1 MEARVQVLIQKY
13 EPELNGYPA
22 SLPREFQRAL
32 EAVSPILTRDA
43 DLAEWAES
51 GVSLARQSLRSW
63 EAAAE
68 YFRASTQVL
77 HTLAFDPFKQWSET
91 GRELAE
97 ESATLATA
105 FFRAGP
111 EGLHRLTVAQMRDWA
126 ALGKQL
132 YKGTWKSSSLAAQFF
147 EVTPGLLEQI
157 NLGESRALVRFI
169 DTLAAKSYELA
180 AACLG
185 VAPKVL
191 GSVERA
197 DRGGFLNFATVIADT
212 SWADARVYFEKGPG
226 LLHHVQPEQRNRFLL
241 LASSVARRA
250 GRQAYPFFQES
261 ATALGLMDQ
270 EAHSHLLG
278 LSEQL
283 APRSGPAAMEFLKSV
298 PNVLDRI
305 RYQDVEAWH
314 EYGKLILENSE
325 EGGLAFFRME
335 SGKGEEVLD
344 GLSSRVELSRVSE
357 VLRMYCKALTGA
369 NVSIQ
374 ASTALAEKG
383 VGWVSENRPTT
394 EGSAVFLPPVVEE
407 THDKGENFAIYKV
420 YSTHQAAHLEFE
432 SFSFRFDRPNGV
444 IDDSRRAI
452 VEAVRRP
459 PEPEEPEQP
468 SVPQV
473 ADWRSEVGSEDG
485 WDTLSSTPVPEVT
498 KRKAPLTDMERY
510 FDLFDDRKLASDL
523 FTVVEDARIDYLIRR
538 EYGGIRRP
546 LSRVQRRE
554 LEKRDPVEKMPL
566 REAMVENL
574 IRVSLDGLD
583 TVRWPAQIAPAM
595 GAAIA
600 LLRQVQQLGAQ
611 VEDTA
616 EVTLRLYELAMSI
629 PNVLPDDLPPEAW
642 EGIDEE
648 MISLDMMAGSGEGE
662 SNQPGMEQLGQSM
675 PEGMEQEYESPDG
688 VDFRG
693 DFKPELVQLLMR
705 LRNDAKMQQGEGQF
719 APLTPEQLKE
729 LLEKSVE
736 IDISAFME
744 GDMSESTGMFLS
756 NLMKEAGTP
765 AQEGKPQQPGK
776 DGQPGEGDEEPED
789 DQSLQ
794 KQVEYFFYDE
804 WDFRANDYKPRW
816 CRVVQRWLEEGDDNF
831 FDKTLA
837 ANSALVS
844 QTRKQFELLRPELF
858 RKIKK
863 LYDGEDLDLDMLIE
877 YVVERRA
884 RVSPNEKL
892 YWRRNKIERDVAV
905 AFLLDM
911 SASTDE
917 EINRRDRKD
926 DDDFDD
932 DPRKYLTWW
941 AQKRARE
948 LQNPPKRIIDLEKES
963 TVLLMEALET
973 IGDTYGIYGFSGYGR
988 DNVEYYVIKD
998 LKEPF
1003 DDRIKKRID
1012 KIVPI
1017 RSTRMGPAIRH
1028 TISKLDEHD
1037 AKVKILFLVSDGRPQ
1052 DHGYGRDR
1060 TEKEYAIHD
1069 TKMALLEAK
1078 RKGIV
1083 PFALTVDRAGH
1094 DYLKT
1099 MCEDIGYEVVADIE
1113 ALPSRLPT
1121 LYRKLTE

>member
-1 MEARVQVLIQKY
+1 MDARVAHLLEMY
-13 EPELNGYPA
+13 ESELSGYPA
-22 SLPREFQRAL
+22 SLARECQRAL
-32 EAVSPILTRDA
+32 EAVAAILHRDDELRHWA
-43 DLAEWAES
+43 DD
-51 GVSLARQSLRSW
+51 GITLARQSLRSW

-68 YFRASTQVL
+68 YFRVSPAVL
-77 HTLAFDPFKQWSET
+77 RLVPYQSFRAWAET
-91 GRELAE
+91 GRELAGD
-97 ESATLATA
+97 AAALATA
-105 FFRAGP
+105 YFRAGP
-111 EGLHRLTVAQMRDWA
+111 AGLEHLSVSQMREWA
-126 ALGKQL
+126 NLGRQL

-147 EVTPGLLEQI
+147 EVTPALLGQVTLAET
-157 NLGESRALVRFI
+157 RALVRFI

-191 GSVERA
+191 GALDRA
-197 DRGGFLNFATVIADT
+197 DRAPFLTFATIIAES

-226 LLHHVQPEQRNRFLL
+226 LLHHVQREQRGRFLA
-241 LASSVARRA
+241 LAGAVARRA
-250 GRQAYPFFQES
+250 GRQAYPFFAES

-270 EAHSHLLG
+270 EAHAHLLG
-278 LSEQL
+278 LAEQL

-305 RYQDVEAWH
+305 RYQDIEAWH
-314 EYGKLILENSE
+314 AQGRLILDATE

-344 GLSSRVELSRVSE
+344 ALSSRVELARVSE
-357 VLRMYCKALTGA
+357 ILRMYCKALTGA

-374 ASTALAEKG
+374 SSTALAEKG

-394 EGSAVFLPPVVEE
+394 EGTAVFLPPVVEE
-407 THDKGENFAIYKV
+407 THDKAENFAIYKV
-420 YSTHQAAHLEFE
+420 YSTHQAAHLEFA
-432 SFSFRFDRPNGV
+432 SFAFRFDRPAALMAN
-444 IDDSRRAI
+444 RRAA
-452 VEAVRRP
+452 VEARRLAVSP
-459 PEPEEPEQP
+459 PEEPPPE
-468 SVPQV
+468 
-473 ADWRSEVGSEDG
+473 E
-485 WDTLSSTPVPEVT
+485 WDTLSSTPVTRYVRDRT
-498 KRKAPLTDMERY
+498 PLTDMERF
-510 FDLFDDRKLASDL
+510 FDLFDDRRLAADL
-523 FTVVEDARIDYLIRR
+523 FTVTEDARIDFLIRR

-546 LSRVQRRE
+546 LARVQRRE
-554 LEKRDPVEKMPL
+554 LERREPVERMPL
-566 REAMVENL
+566 RRALVENL
-574 IRVSLDGLD
+574 VRVSLDGLD
-583 TVRWPAQIAPAM
+583 TVRWPAPIAPVM
-595 GAAIA
+595 GAAVA
-600 LLRQVQQLGAQ
+600 LLRQVQQDGAL
-611 VEDTA
+611 VEDAA
-616 EVTLRLYELAMSI
+616 EVTLLLYDLARSI
-629 PNVLPDDLPPEAW
+629 PNVLPEDIPPDAWQGLDEDL
-642 EGIDEE
+642 
-648 MISLDMMAGSGEGE
+648 ISLDLLPAAGEGDAG
-662 SNQPGMEQLGQSM
+662 QPGLEQLAQGL
-675 PEGMEQEYESPDG
+675 PEGMEQPYESPAE

-705 LRNDAKMQQGEGQF
+705 LRNDARRQDGEGQF
-719 APLTPEQLKE
+719 QPLTPEQLKE

-736 IDISAFME
+736 IDISAFVE
-744 GDMSESTGMFLS
+744 GDLAETSGMFLS

-765 AQEGKPQQPGK
+765 SPDAKPNQVTK
-776 DGQPGEGDEEPED
+776 DGQPASGPED
-789 DQSLQ
+789 EQAEPLTP
-794 KQVEYFFYDE
+794 QVEFFFYDE

-816 CRVVQRWLEEGDDNF
+816 CRVVQRVLDEGEENF
-831 FDKTLA
+831 FDRTLA
-837 ANSALVS
+837 NNSALVA

-858 RKIKK
+858 RKIKR
-863 LYDGEDLDLDMLIE
+863 LFDGEDLDLDQLIE
-877 YVVERRA
+877 YAVDRRA
-884 RVSPNEKL
+884 RVSPNEKV

-917 EINRRDRKD
+917 EINRRDRRSD

-963 TVLLMEALET
+963 TVLLLEALET

-998 LKEPF
+998 LLEPF
-1003 DDRIKKRID
+1003 GDRVKRRID

-1028 TISKLDEHD
+1028 TTAKLDLHD

-1069 TKMALLEAK
+1069 TKMALNEAK

-1083 PFALTVDRAGH
+1083 PFCLTVDRAGH

-1113 ALPSRLPT
+1113 SLPSRLPT
-1121 LYRKLTE
+1121 LYRRLTE

>member
-1 MEARVQVLIQKY
+1 MGSRFTALIERY
-13 EPELNGYPA
+13 EPELNAYPA
-22 SLPREFQRAL
+22 SLSREFRKAL
-32 EAVSPILTRDA
+32 E
-43 DLAEWAES
+43 
-51 GVSLARQSLRSW
+51 GVSAALARADELDQWADQGIALAAQSLRSW

-68 YFRASTQVL
+68 FFRVSPAVL
-77 HTLAFDPFKQWSET
+77 RLVPYAPFRRWADT
-91 GRELAE
+91 GCELAA

-105 FFRAGP
+105 YFRAGP
-111 EGLHRLTVAQMRDWA
+111 AGLDRLSVSQMRDWA
-126 ALGKQL
+126 TLGKQL

-157 NLGESRALVRFI
+157 ALAETRTLIRFV

-191 GSVERA
+191 GALDRP
-197 DRGGFLNFATVIADT
+197 DRGPFLGFAAVIAET

-226 LLHHVQPEQRNRFLL
+226 LLHHVQPEQRSRFLL
-241 LASSVARRA
+241 LAGAVARKA
-250 GRQAYPFFQES
+250 GRQAYPFFAES

-270 EAHSHLLG
+270 EAHAHLLG
-278 LSEQL
+278 LAEQL

-298 PNVLDRI
+298 PDALDRI
-305 RYQDVEAWH
+305 RYEDIEAWH
-314 EYGKLILENSE
+314 AEGKAILETTE

-335 SGKGEEVLD
+335 SGKGEEVLES
-344 GLSSRVELSRVSE
+344 LSSRVELSRVSE
-357 VLRMYCKALTGA
+357 ILRMYCKALTGA

-374 ASTALAEKG
+374 AATALAEKG

-394 EGSAVFLPPVVEE
+394 EGSAVYLPPVVEE
-407 THDKGENFAIYKV
+407 THDKAENFAIYKV

-432 SFSFRFDRPNGV
+432 SFSFRFDRPGALVENQRARWEM
-444 IDDSRRAI
+444 RRANPQ
-452 VEAVRRP
+452 P
-459 PEPEEPEQP
+459 PTLDPQP
-468 SVPQV
+468 P
-473 ADWRSEVGSEDG
+473 A
-485 WDTLSSTPVPEVT
+485 P
-498 KRKAPLTDMERY
+498 KAPLTDMERF
-510 FDLFDDRKLASDL
+510 FDLFDDRLLAADL

-538 EYGGIRRP
+538 EYGGIRRS
-546 LSRVQRRE
+546 LARVQRRE
-554 LEKRDPVEKMPL
+554 LGRRDPVEQMPL
-566 REAMVENL
+566 RRALVENL

-583 TVRWPAQIAPAM
+583 TVRWPAQVAPAM

-600 LLRQVQQLGAQ
+600 LLRQVQQAGAC

-616 EVTLRLYELAMSI
+616 EITLRLYGLVMGI
-629 PNVLPDDLPPEAW
+629 PNVLPDDVPADAW
-642 EGIDEE
+642 QELDEE
-648 MISLDMMAGSGEGE
+648 MISLDLLPSGGEGE
-662 SNQPGMEQLGQSM
+662 SSQPGLEQLTQGM
-675 PEGMEQEYESPDG
+675 PEGMEQPYESPEG

-705 LRNDAKMQQGEGQF
+705 LRNDARQQSGEGQF
-719 APLTPEQLKE
+719 APLTPEQLQE

-736 IDISAFME
+736 IDISAFVE
-744 GDMSESTGMFLS
+744 GDLTESSGMFLS

-765 AQEGKPQQPGK
+765 AQEGKANQPMQDGRPADG
-776 DGQPGEGDEEPED
+776 DGQEDEAQP
-789 DQSLQ
+789 LAP
-794 KQVEYFFYDE
+794 QVEYFFYDE

-816 CRVVQRWLEEGDDNF
+816 CRVVQRALDEGDDKF
-831 FDKTLA
+831 FERTLV
-837 ANSALVS
+837 ANSALVT

-858 RKIKK
+858 RKIKR
-863 LYDGEDLDLDMLIE
+863 LFDGEDLDLDQLVE
-877 YVVERRA
+877 YAVDRRA
-884 RVSPNEKL
+884 RTTPNEKV

-917 EINRRDRKD
+917 EINRRDRRSD

-932 DPRKYLTWW
+932 DPRRYLTWW

-973 IGDTYGIYGFSGYGR
+973 IGDAYGIYGFSGYGR

-998 LKEPF
+998 LLEPF
-1003 DDRIKKRID
+1003 GERVKRRID

-1028 TISKLDEHD
+1028 TVSKLDQHD

-1069 TKMALLEAK
+1069 TKMALNEAK
-1078 RKGIV
+1078 RKGMV
-1083 PFALTVDRAGH
+1083 PFCLTVDRAGH

-1113 ALPSRLPT
+1113 SLPSRLPT